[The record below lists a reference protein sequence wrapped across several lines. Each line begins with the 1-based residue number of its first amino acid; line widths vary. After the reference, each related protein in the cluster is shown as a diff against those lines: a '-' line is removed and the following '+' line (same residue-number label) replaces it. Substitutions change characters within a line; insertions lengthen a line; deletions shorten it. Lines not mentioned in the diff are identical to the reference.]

1 MSNCENLYSDIS
13 DKPTRNAFYVLAGLN
28 ILVIIQGFYT
38 FRLRLKN
45 DSQTYKYKTCMFF
58 FAALSCLIVAE
69 IYFVTGTVKFG
80 KCGQNFI

>member
-1 MSNCENLYSDIS
+1 MCNCENLYSDIS

-69 IYFVTGTVKFG
+69 FYFVTGTFKFG